1 MSRDLTESRRKGGY
15 ARAASRRRGLD
26 PTTCEP
32 EYTADEVEFFRAVD
46 RYKGEHRRPFPTLRE
61 LLGILRKLGYRKAAE
76 PSPDAP
82 GATNP

>member
-15 ARAASRRRGLD
+15 ARAASPRRGD
-26 PTTCEP
+26 PTTCEM

-61 LLGILRKLGYRKAAE
+61 LLGILRKLGYRKVAN
-76 PSPDAP
+76 PQPDAP
-82 GATNP
+82 GATP